1 MLKPFSKL
9 TKSRAGHGIQVFNS
23 AAHLLLQT
31 RRKLACNAMWVE
43 NILGLL
49 KSSRNNS
56 PTFSCGVHDVDC
68 TNHGGQRRSIWR
80 CLNDFNQSSR
90 RSALLRR
97 KIYQNRSS
105 GCCILNDG
113 KLHGSV
119 HHLKLNPVWKRN
131 LFNQLTLSLE
141 PEVWAFDLGRWAF
154 GSSTEA
160 AISEKVNKFDAVKS
174 FSMFYY
180 ASVSMKTTN

>member
-9 TKSRAGHGIQVFNS
+9 TKSRACHGIQVFNS

-49 KSSRNNS
+49 KSS
-56 PTFSCGVHDVDC
+56 
-68 TNHGGQRRSIWR
+68 
-80 CLNDFNQSSR
+80 LNLQLWSTWCWLHQPRGTETKHMALPEQFQSSK
-90 RSALLRR
+90 RSSLLRR
-97 KIYQNRSS
+97 KNYQSRSS
-105 GCCILNDG
+105 GCCILNNG
-113 KLHGSV
+113 KFHGSV

-141 PEVWAFDLGRWAF
+141 PEVWAFDLGSWAF
-154 GSSTEA
+154 GSRSTEA
-160 AISEKVNKFDAVKS
+160 AISEKVNKFDAVES